1 MWSNKNKWL
10 DYKHEY
16 CSSAK
21 VYVKAFHAVLQSVT
35 LILVDMSCETR
46 KRGNA
51 TVYYCLFI
59 YLFLFHG
66 CAFSSS
72 A

>member
-35 LILVDMSCETR
+35 LILVNKKKG
-46 KRGNA
+46 KR
-51 TVYYCLFI
+51 YSILLFI
-59 YLFLFHG
+59 HLFTFV
-66 CAFSSS
+66 SSPCFQLLCVTL
-72 A
+72 